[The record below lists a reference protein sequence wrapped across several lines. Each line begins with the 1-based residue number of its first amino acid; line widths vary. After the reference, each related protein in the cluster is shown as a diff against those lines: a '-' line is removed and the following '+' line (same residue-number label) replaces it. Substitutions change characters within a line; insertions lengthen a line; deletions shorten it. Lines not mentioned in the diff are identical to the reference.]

1 MSSAEGELKLGRYRI
16 LREIGRGAGG
26 SVCEA
31 LDVRLDRVVA
41 VKMLP
46 AEKLD
51 DPDAGERV
59 ERFLREARA
68 AARLNHPGIVAIY
81 DCDLEPVTGRPYLI
95 MEFVNGRSLHEILAL
110 QPRLELSKIVSIGT
124 QVARA
129 LQAAHDRGII
139 HRDVKPGNLL
149 VMADGRVKLTDF
161 GVARLGASELTSRG
175 QFVGTPNYASPEQVE
190 GHPVDGR
197 TDLFCLGVVLFRCAT
212 GSLPFG
218 GDTLSAV
225 SLRIARGE
233 FEDPQRLA
241 PELPAAFHD
250 FLRKALAHDREDR
263 FAAGEEM
270 ARALELAG
278 AAAGNETLRVPLP
291 EAVEATPSTA
301 ARARLSGPA
310 QSLLAFLLLLL
321 AGAAVWI
328 LTRSGRP
335 ETVPPP
341 AETGA
346 KAPAP
351 SSETSVPSL
360 RIVERGDSSLV
371 IEHRSHLADET
382 LIATVDGAEVLRKRV
397 RVRGSIFQRIGGR
410 KFEWTVPVASGRHT
424 VRIRIV
430 GKSMKTDAT
439 TDIVGS
445 LSPGGSARL
454 LVTANPYRD
463 SLTLSWE

>member
-1 MSSAEGELKLGRYRI
+1 MSSANGELKLGRYRI

-41 VKMLP
+41 VKLLP
-46 AEKLD
+46 RENLD
-51 DPDAGERV
+51 DPDAGERI

-81 DCDLEPVTGRPYLI
+81 DSDIEPETGRPYI
-95 MEFVNGRSLHEILAL
+95 VMEFVNGRSLHEILAL
-110 QPRLELSKIVSIGT
+110 QPRLELSKIVSIGS

-149 VMADGRVKLTDF
+149 ITADGRVKLTDF
-161 GVARLGASELTSRG
+161 GVARLGASDLTSRG

-212 GSLPFG
+212 GALPFA

-233 FEDPQRLA
+233 FEDSERFA
-241 PELPAAFHD
+241 PELPAAFHEL
-250 FLRKALAHDREDR
+250 LRRALAHDPGDR
-263 FAAGEEM
+263 FSSGEEM
-270 ARALELAG
+270 ARALEQAG
-278 AAAGNETLRVPLP
+278 AAAGHETLRVPLP
-291 EAVEATPSTA
+291 AAVEATPSTSGKPG
-301 ARARLSGPA
+301 LTGPA
-310 QSLLAFLLLLL
+310 QSILAVLLLLL
-321 AGAAVWI
+321 VGTAVWI
-328 LTRSGRP
+328 LTHGGRT
-335 ETVPPP
+335 ETAPP
-341 AETGA
+341 AETEVR
-346 KAPAP
+346 APAP
-351 SSETSVPSL
+351 SSEASVPGL
-360 RIVERGDSSLV
+360 RIIERGDSSLV

-382 LIATVDGAEVLRKRV
+382 LIAAVDGAEVLRKRV
-397 RVRGSIFQRIGGR
+397 RVTGGLFQRIGGR
-410 KFEWTVPVASGRHT
+410 RFEWSVPVASGKHT

-430 GKSMKTDAT
+430 GKSMKTEAVT
-439 TDIVGS
+439 EIVGTFA
-445 LSPGGSARL
+445 PGAPARL
-454 LVTANPYRD
+454 GVTENPYRD